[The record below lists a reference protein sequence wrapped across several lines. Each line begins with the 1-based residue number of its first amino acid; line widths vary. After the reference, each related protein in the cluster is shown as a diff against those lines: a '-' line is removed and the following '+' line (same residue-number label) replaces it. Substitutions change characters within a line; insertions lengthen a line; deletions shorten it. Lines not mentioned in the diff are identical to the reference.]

1 MSDIVQKCSAV
12 LAALPL
18 EAAVPALGRGPR
30 KEEVAK
36 QEASARTPV
45 RPKPTRSAY
54 KALLRAAFK
63 TTKKKG
69 RAKKRKFE
77 AALLGGKCVAA
88 KHDRL

>member
-1 MSDIVQKCSAV
+1 MSDIVQKYPAV
-12 LAALPL
+12 SGALPL
-18 EAAVPALGRGPR
+18 KVTVPALDRGP
-30 KEEVAK
+30 EEAGEQQQTAV
-36 QEASARTPV
+36 RTPA
-45 RPKPTRSAY
+45 RSKPARSAY